1 MTVILYNKYVSV
13 IGGDNIFQRDFST
26 CSIIQ
31 TADGVQLQWSL
42 FDTVNLYLAS
52 ITTNLD
58 GTALTYE
65 TITDMYNDY
74 ISKQQALSSG
84 GGGATGWDTM
94 LSQNQAQSQDQNIN
108 LAGNALYLN
117 GGEIYFTDNE
127 GNVNLWFSGSAQTT
141 QLGNET
147 NIFIDENAGSI
158 NVNAA
163 MFGNIDVPWWINSA
177 GDLQLPNTFF
187 GNEGDGYFS
196 NISWDV
202 LGSLILPNINL
213 YHDGSVTFANS
224 AINNDGTLTIQEN
237 TYINADGNMA
247 LCNLYSG
254 NYILKVDING
264 IQTID
269 AISGLG
275 YMSPSWLLGEV
286 IDGGVSLDTTKSIA
300 VSIGGVQYNL
310 ALANGL

>member
-52 ITTNLD
+52 ITTNLY

-65 TITDMYNDY
+65 TVTDMYNDY

-147 NIFIDENAGSI
+147 NIFIDENAGCISLKALNNFNIIGFNGDIVYFIQGDGSIYGNNTNSQNRFFSLEDSNFRIYNSSSNNLVAALDGNGLSI
-158 NVNAA
+158 NNGRSCFYNGQICNDDGEYTIFYVDQD
-163 MFGNIDVPWWINSA
+163 G
-177 GDLQLPNTFF
+177 LQTVDAL
-187 GNEGDGYFS
+187 GGY
-196 NISWDV
+196 
-202 LGSLILPNINL
+202 
-213 YHDGSVTFANS
+213 
-224 AINNDGTLTIQEN
+224 GT
-237 TYINADGNMA
+237 
-247 LCNLYSG
+247 
-254 NYILKVDING
+254 
-264 IQTID
+264 
-269 AISGLG
+269 
-275 YMSPSWLLGEV
+275 MSPSWLLGDV
-286 IDGGVSLDTTKSIA
+286 VDGGVDLDTTKSIA
-300 VSIGGVQYNL
+300 VSINGVLYNL

>member
-158 NVNAA
+158 SFSANNGFHFTGGSTISSDGDLSLMGNNAGI
-163 MFGNIDVPWWINSA
+163 FGN
-177 GDLQLPNTFF
+177 GDIRGYDYNDNEQTFYAN
-187 GNEGDGYFS
+187 GVTGALY
-196 NISWDV
+196 V
-202 LGSLILPNINL
+202 GSP
-213 YHDGSVTFANS
+213 
-224 AINNDGTLTIQEN
+224 
-237 TYINADGNMA
+237 
-247 LCNLYSG
+247 
-254 NYILKVDING
+254 
-264 IQTID
+264 
-269 AISGLG
+269 SGLPSLYTDG
-275 YMSPSWLLGEV
+275 LGMIYVQDTNYGASKMTFYVDQYGLQTVDAANGFGSMSPSWLFGDV
-286 IDGGVSLDTTKSIA
+286 VDGGVSLDTTKSIA
-300 VSIGGVQYNL
+300 VSINGVLYNL